1 MKAKH
6 VLSFLFALLLGLTAL
21 EVCAQADKA
30 ASPVE
35 VRLSEYSID
44 MPHTLPAGP
53 TSFLVRNEGKKNHSF
68 KIEGPGITGM
78 LEKPIGPGATST
90 LTLTLQPG
98 DYKVY
103 CPIGSHETK
112 GMTMTLKVV
121 NPG

>member
-6 VLSFLFALLLGLTAL
+6 VLSLLFALLLGLTAL
-21 EVCAQADKA
+21 EVRAQGDKA

-68 KIEGPGITGM
+68 KIEGPGISGM
-78 LEKPIGPGATST
+78 LEKPIGPGTTGT

-98 DYKVY
+98 GYKVY
-103 CPIGSHETK
+103 CPIGSHEVK
-112 GMTMTLKVV
+112 GMTMKLEVTAK
-121 NPG
+121 